1 MIRIQ
6 QVKVPLAHKE
16 ADIIKKACKML
27 RQKETD
33 VLEYRIVKQ
42 SIDAR
47 KREQVSYVYTVDLRF
62 PNEESLIQK

>member
-47 KREQVSYVYTVDLRF
+47 KRAGLLCLYGGSAIPE
-62 PNEESLIQK
+62 